1 MTEVG
6 LDTAEFK
13 VMYKSLYP
21 SLCLF
26 AKNYLTDLQVSKD
39 AVQEV
44 FIRVWENNVYFE
56 NEIAAKSYLYTAVK
70 NKCLDV
76 LKSKYVR
83 VIDHQLDPVKMEW
96 LESDRFFY
104 TEVVRSETSSLI
116 DKAMK
121 SLPYRCAQIIKL
133 SLNNYSNQE
142 IADRLSVSINTVKAQ
157 KKIAY
162 KKMRPLLKE
171 HYHLLTILL
180 ISSN

>member
-1 MTEVG
+1 MTELG
-6 LDTAEFK
+6 LDTVEFK
-13 VMYKSLYP
+13 VIYKSLYP

-26 AKNYLTDLQVSKD
+26 AKNYLTDLQISKD

-44 FIRVWENNVYFE
+44 FIRVWENKVYFE
-56 NEIAAKSYLYTAVK
+56 NENAAKSYLYTAVK
-70 NKCLDV
+70 NKCLDI

-83 VIDHQLDPVKMEW
+83 VIDHQLDLEKMEW

-104 TEVVRSETSSLI
+104 TEVVRSETTYLI
-116 DKAMK
+116 EKAMK

-142 IADRLSVSINTVKAQ
+142 IADSLSLSINTVKAQ

-171 HYHLLTILL
+171 YYQLLAIIM

>member
-1 MTEVG
+1 MTELG

-13 VMYKSLYP
+13 VIYKSLYP

-26 AKNYLTDLQVSKD
+26 AKNYLTDLQISKD

-44 FIRVWENNVYFE
+44 FIRVWENKVYFE
-56 NEIAAKSYLYTAVK
+56 NESAAKSYLYTAVK
-70 NKCLDV
+70 NKCLDI

-83 VIDHQLDPVKMEW
+83 VIDHQFDLEKMEW

-104 TEVVRSETSSLI
+104 TGVVRSETTYLI
-116 DKAMK
+116 EKAMK

-142 IADRLSVSINTVKAQ
+142 IADSLSLSINTVKAQ

-171 HYHLLTILL
+171 YYQLLAIIM

>member
-1 MTEVG
+1 MTVLG

-13 VMYKSLYP
+13 VIYKSLYP

-26 AKNYLTDLQVSKD
+26 AKNYLTDLQISKD

-44 FIRVWENNVYFE
+44 FIRVWENKVYFE
-56 NEIAAKSYLYTAVK
+56 NENAAKSYLYTAVK
-70 NKCLDV
+70 NKCLDI

-83 VIDHQLDPVKMEW
+83 VIDHQLDLEKMEW

-104 TEVVRSETSSLI
+104 TEVVRSETTYLI
-116 DKAMK
+116 EKAMK

-142 IADRLSVSINTVKAQ
+142 IADSLSLSINTVKAQ

-171 HYHLLTILL
+171 YYQLLAIIM